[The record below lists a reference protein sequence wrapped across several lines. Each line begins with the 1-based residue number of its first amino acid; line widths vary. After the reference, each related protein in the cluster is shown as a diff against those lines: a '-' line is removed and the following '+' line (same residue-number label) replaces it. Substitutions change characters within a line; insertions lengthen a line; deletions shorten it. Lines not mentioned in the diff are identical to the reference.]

1 MCFRCLT
8 KRMTLQAHPISVVYF
23 PSRCDISCSGNM
35 DSLISHHTL
44 LTRYSVIGGCRSML
58 ILETSQ
64 D

>member
-8 KRMTLQAHPISVVYF
+8 KRMTPQAHPISAVYF

-44 LTRYSVIGGCRSML
+44 LIRCLDVVVIP
-58 ILETSQ
+58 Q
-64 D
+64 